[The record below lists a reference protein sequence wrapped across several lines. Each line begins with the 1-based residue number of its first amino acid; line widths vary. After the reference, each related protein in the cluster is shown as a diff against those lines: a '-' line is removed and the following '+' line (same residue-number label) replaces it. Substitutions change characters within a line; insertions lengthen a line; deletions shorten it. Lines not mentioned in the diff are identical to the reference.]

1 MKKCIYTW
9 FKFNECT
16 KVCHSCNFTCNNCSY
31 CIFFFS
37 ISVYSFISYL
47 KDRRRQKL
55 TFNDKR
61 SMRRK

>member
-1 MKKCIYTW
+1 
-9 FKFNECT
+9 
-16 KVCHSCNFTCNNCSY
+16 
-31 CIFFFS
+31 
-37 ISVYSFISYL
+37 YSFISYL

>member
-1 MKKCIYTW
+1 ML
-9 FKFNECT
+9 
-16 KVCHSCNFTCNNCSY
+16 
-31 CIFFFS
+31 CIFLIS

-47 KDRRRQKL
+47 KDRRRQKF

>member
-1 MKKCIYTW
+1 
-9 FKFNECT
+9 
-16 KVCHSCNFTCNNCSY
+16 
-31 CIFFFS
+31 
-37 ISVYSFISYL
+37 SYL

>member
-1 MKKCIYTW
+1 MAMQTW
-9 FKFNECT
+9 L
-16 KVCHSCNFTCNNCSY
+16 VLLL

-47 KDRRRQKL
+47 KDRRRQKFI
-55 TFNDKR
+55 FNDKR

>member
-1 MKKCIYTW
+1 MAMQTW
-9 FKFNECT
+9 L
-16 KVCHSCNFTCNNCSY
+16 VLLL

-47 KDRRRQKL
+47 KESRLQKL

>member
-1 MKKCIYTW
+1 MAMQTW
-9 FKFNECT
+9 L
-16 KVCHSCNFTCNNCSY
+16 VLLL

-47 KDRRRQKL
+47 KDRRRLKL
-55 TFNDKR
+55 TFIDKR

>member
-1 MKKCIYTW
+1 MAMQTLLVLMLCM
-9 FKFNECT
+9 
-16 KVCHSCNFTCNNCSY
+16 
-31 CIFFFS
+31 FFFS

-47 KDRRRQKL
+47 KDRRRQKF

>member
-1 MKKCIYTW
+1 
-9 FKFNECT
+9 
-16 KVCHSCNFTCNNCSY
+16 
-31 CIFFFS
+31 

-47 KDRRRQKL
+47 KDRRRLKL

>member
-1 MKKCIYTW
+1 
-9 FKFNECT
+9 
-16 KVCHSCNFTCNNCSY
+16 
-31 CIFFFS
+31 
-37 ISVYSFISYL
+37 VYSFISYL

>member
-1 MKKCIYTW
+1 
-9 FKFNECT
+9 
-16 KVCHSCNFTCNNCSY
+16 
-31 CIFFFS
+31 
-37 ISVYSFISYL
+37 SFISYL

>member
-1 MKKCIYTW
+1 MAMQTW
-9 FKFNECT
+9 L
-16 KVCHSCNFTCNNCSY
+16 VLLL

-47 KDRRRQKL
+47 KDRRRLKL
-55 TFNDKR
+55 TFNDNR

>member
-1 MKKCIYTW
+1 
-9 FKFNECT
+9 
-16 KVCHSCNFTCNNCSY
+16 
-31 CIFFFS
+31 
-37 ISVYSFISYL
+37 FISYL

>member
-1 MKKCIYTW
+1 L
-9 FKFNECT
+9 
-16 KVCHSCNFTCNNCSY
+16 VLLL

-47 KDRRRQKL
+47 KDRRRQKF

>member
-1 MKKCIYTW
+1 MQTW
-9 FKFNECT
+9 L
-16 KVCHSCNFTCNNCSY
+16 VLLL
-31 CIFFFS
+31 CIFS
-37 ISVYSFISYL
+37 SASLYTVFISYL